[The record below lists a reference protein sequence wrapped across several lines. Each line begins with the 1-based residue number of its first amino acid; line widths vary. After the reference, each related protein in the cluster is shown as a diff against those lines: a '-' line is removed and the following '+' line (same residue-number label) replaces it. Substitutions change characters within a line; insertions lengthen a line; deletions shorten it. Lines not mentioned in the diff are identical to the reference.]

1 MVDVRRLSASEAR
14 QYVSELAAVLVDCVE
29 GGASVSFMPPF
40 GQSEAEEFYRGVAI
54 GVETGTRI
62 LLAAFFEGKL
72 VGTVQI
78 LTAMP
83 PNQPHR
89 AEIAKLLVTRSARG
103 KGIAHLL
110 MEEAER
116 QAAAAGKTLLMLDT
130 VTGSIAERL
139 YERLN
144 WVKAG
149 VIPNF
154 ALFPDGRWTDTSI
167 FWKVLDSGSGRIVNE

>member
-1 MVDVRRLSASEAR
+1 MAHVRRLSVSEAR
-14 QYVSELAAVLVDCVE
+14 QYVPELSAVLVDCVE

-40 GQSEAEEFYRGVAI
+40 GQSDAEEFYRQTAA
-54 GVETGTRI
+54 GVEAGKRI
-62 LLAAFFEGKL
+62 LLAAFDDGKL

-89 AEIAKLLVTRSARG
+89 ADVSKLLVLRSARN
-103 KGIAHLL
+103 KGIAHRL
-110 MEEAER
+110 MEEVER
-116 QAAAAGKTLLMLDT
+116 QAASAGKKLLVLDT
-130 VTGSIAERL
+130 ATGDDAERL

-149 VIPNF
+149 VIPKF

-167 FWKVLDSGSGRIVNE
+167 FWKWLDSARLVNE